1 VSVLY
6 PPPMPLVQVR
16 TLPVRPLNARAVNTP
31 LPAAPAADVELPMLV
46 MAPML
51 PPKGRQL

>member
-1 VSVLY
+1 MSVLY

-16 TLPVRPLNARAVNTP
+16 TVPVRPLNARAVNTP
-31 LPAAPAADVELPMLV
+31 LPAAPAADVELPTLV